1 MGSVGLGENCRSAL
15 VPPNKKKK
23 YKNNKPK
30 MAKFLT
36 GNKLNSEVEAILE
49 NAYAQLILISPYIK
63 LHERYISV
71 LKSKKD
77 NSDLEIIVVFG
88 KNEEDLSKSLKAED
102 LRFFTEFPNIEIRYE
117 KRLHAKYYANENSAL
132 ITSMNLYSYSQ
143 DNNIE
148 AGILTKSSLLNNL
161 TGGILSSFTGGDS
174 FEGEAFEY
182 FSRVIQQAELL
193 YKKAPEFDSSLMGLK
208 KKYKGSNVLT
218 DKIDEFFNKNNKI
231 TPDKNEYNKPNSTQN
246 NNKPNFIPNSS
257 NKPTQTPN
265 GYCIRTGREI
275 PFNSKKPFSDDAYNS
290 WLKFK
295 NEDYPEK
302 YCHYSGEPSNGETS
316 FSKPILKKNWQKA
329 KEIHRL

>member
-1 MGSVGLGENCRSAL
+1 
-15 VPPNKKKK
+15 
-23 YKNNKPK
+23 

-77 NSDLEIIVVFG
+77 NPDLEIIVVFG
-88 KNEEDLSKSLKAED
+88 KNEENLSKSLKVED
-102 LRFFTEFPNIEIRYE
+102 LKFFTEFPNIEIRYE

-148 AGILTKSSLLNNL
+148 AGILTKSSLLGSL
-161 TGGILSSFTGGDS
+161 TGGIFSSGDS
-174 FEGEAFEY
+174 FDGEAFEY
-182 FSRVIQQAELL
+182 FARVVQQAELL
-193 YKKAPEFDSSLMGLK
+193 YKKTPEFESSLMGLK
-208 KKYKGSNVLT
+208 KRYKGSNVIT

-231 TPDKNEYNKPNSTQN
+231 VPDKKEYNKPNFTQNSNKPNLTQN
-246 NNKPNFIPNSS
+246 NNKT
-257 NKPTQTPN
+257 TQTPN

-275 PFNSKKPFSDDAYNS
+275 PFNAKKPFSDDAYNS

-295 NEDYPEK
+295 NEEYPEK
-302 YCHYSGEPSNGETS
+302 YCHFSGESSNGETT
-316 FSKPILKKNWQKA
+316 FSKPILKRNWQKA